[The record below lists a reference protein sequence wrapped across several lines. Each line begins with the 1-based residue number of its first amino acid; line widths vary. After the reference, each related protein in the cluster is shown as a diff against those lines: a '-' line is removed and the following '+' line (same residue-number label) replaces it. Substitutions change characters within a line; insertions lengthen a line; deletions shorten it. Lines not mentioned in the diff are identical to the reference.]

1 MDASIHSTIS
11 DLFCGTARRYRD
23 RIALIEGDKEVSYR
37 ELTDHSAQVAHQF
50 AAAGIK
56 AGDKVGVALRHSI
69 SSLTSM
75 LAIWMLNA
83 VAVPIDFRIRPSER
97 EKLAEEFDLAV
108 IVQDGPAVNVNYR
121 VIAWIRD
128 FEAEV
133 ANQSIMPPS
142 GYCGYAH
149 PATISLTSG
158 TTGRPIGFV
167 QSHKSLVLRMMGYS
181 QECTYPADGRAL
193 MTFPLSFSASRN
205 HTLGQLLRGNT
216 IYFHP
221 PTFGPKELAERLIE
235 EKITFIFVVPAMVQ
249 DLLELAGDRETPMFP
264 DLKLLYTGGAGM
276 LPEQKIAAQ
285 KHLSAGFLHC
295 FSSSLSGTVSTLVG
309 DDVLTHADTEGRV
322 LGSVRVQIV
331 DDEGNELPD
340 NQVGTV
346 RCRSQTS
353 AETVY
358 NEASRATGDRIVD
371 GWGYTGDL
379 GRIDA
384 DGFLTLVG
392 RSADVILRSGIN
404 IYPAEIEVAL
414 SSIDG
419 VVSCAAVGIPDP
431 VLGEDIAV
439 FIVADRPLTEDFVL
453 ARARVVLPAGKRP
466 GRVVFLDELPLN
478 ANGKVLKKDLR
489 ESLSK
494 AT

>member
-11 DLFCGTARRYRD
+11 DLFCGTARRYGN
-23 RIALIEGDKEVSYR
+23 RIALIEGDKQLSYR
-37 ELTDHSAQVAHQF
+37 DLADHSAQVAHQF
-50 AAAGIK
+50 AAHGIK
-56 AGDKVGVALRHSI
+56 AGDHVGVALRHSI
-69 SSLTSM
+69 SSFTSM

-108 IVQDGPAVNVNYR
+108 IVQDGPAVNVDYR
-121 VIAWIRD
+121 VIAWNRD
-128 FEAEV
+128 FETEV
-133 ANQSIMPPS
+133 AQQPITPPD

-167 QSHKSLVLRMMGYS
+167 QSHKALVLRMMGYS
-181 QECTYPADGRAL
+181 QECAYPVNGRAF

-221 PTFGPKELAERLIE
+221 PTFGAKEIAKRLIE
-235 EKITFIFVVPAMVQ
+235 LKITFAFVVPAMIQ

-264 DLKLLYTGGAGM
+264 DLQLLYTGGAGM

-285 KHLSAGFLHC
+285 KRLSSGFLHC

-309 DDVLTHADTEGRV
+309 EDVLTHPDTEGRV

-331 DDEGNELPD
+331 DADGNELPD
-340 NQVGTV
+340 NQVGMV

-358 NEASRATGDRIVD
+358 KEASRATGDRIVD

-379 GRIDA
+379 GRIDS

-404 IYPAEIEVAL
+404 IYPAEIEVAI

-419 VVSCAAVGIPDP
+419 VASCAAVGFPDP
-431 VLGEDIAV
+431 ALGEDIAV
-439 FIVADRPLTEDFVL
+439 FIVADRALTEDFVL
-453 ARARVVLPAGKRP
+453 ARAQVALPAGKRP
-466 GRVVFLDELPLN
+466 SRVVFLDELPRN
-478 ANGKVLKKDLR
+478 ANGKVLTKDLR
-489 ESLSK
+489 ETLTA

>member
-11 DLFCGTARRYRD
+11 DLFCGTARRYGN
-23 RIALIEGDKEVSYR
+23 RIALIEGDKQLSYR
-37 ELTDHSAQVAHQF
+37 DLADHSAQVAHQF
-50 AAAGIK
+50 AAHGIK
-56 AGDKVGVALRHSI
+56 AGDHVGVALRHSI
-69 SSLTSM
+69 SSFTSM

-108 IVQDGPAVNVNYR
+108 IVQDGPAVNVDYR
-121 VIAWIRD
+121 VIAWNRD
-128 FEAEV
+128 FETEV
-133 ANQSIMPPS
+133 AQQSITPPD

-167 QSHKSLVLRMMGYS
+167 QSHKALVLRMMGYS
-181 QECTYPADGRAL
+181 QECAYPVNGRAF

-221 PTFGPKELAERLIE
+221 PTFGAKEIAKRLIE
-235 EKITFIFVVPAMVQ
+235 LKITFAFVVPAMIQ

-264 DLKLLYTGGAGM
+264 DLQLLYTGGAGM

-285 KHLSAGFLHC
+285 KRLSSGFLHC

-309 DDVLTHADTEGRV
+309 EDVLTHPDTEGRV

-331 DDEGNELPD
+331 DEDGNELPD
-340 NQVGTV
+340 NQVGMV

-358 NEASRATGDRIVD
+358 KEASRATGDRIVD

-379 GRIDA
+379 GRIDS

-404 IYPAEIEVAL
+404 IYPAEIEVAI

-419 VVSCAAVGIPDP
+419 VASCAAVGFPDP
-431 VLGEDIAV
+431 ALGEDIAV
-439 FIVADRPLTEDFVL
+439 FIVADRALTEDFVL
-453 ARARVVLPAGKRP
+453 ARAQVVLPAGKRP
-466 GRVVFLDELPLN
+466 SRVVFLDELPRN
-478 ANGKVLKKDLR
+478 ANGKVLTKDLR
-489 ESLSK
+489 ETLTA